1 MPRRSAPAAIHRP
14 HHRRGRMAV
23 ALVATLVLA
32 TAACTRSADE
42 TETGASETSAP
53 AEGGGAEGGEGSGD
67 FGDLTEVCGPGDA
80 SGATA
85 QGVTDD
91 AISVGTISDPGFVG
105 RQGLNQELFDAT
117 EVFVSWCNAAGGING
132 RMIES
137 TERDAAITEYKQRIT
152 EACQEDFMLVGG
164 GGVFDDT
171 GQAERLG
178 CLLPEIPAYQVS
190 AEARDS
196 DLAVRPL
203 PTALDE
209 LQIGAFQYLQEAFP
223 DSTDA
228 VGFITGNVPSTV
240 FVDAQQQEAAAE
252 LGWTKVYEAQ
262 YNATGEA
269 SWTPFAQAMQSA
281 GVEGLVYTGEPE
293 NLAKLLQAVA
303 DIGYDLEWTLT
314 GANALDQGFI
324 DVGGSA
330 VEGTYVFSAVVPP
343 FLAEDSPATQQYL
356 DLFEEHLPDGKSEAL
371 LGVNSFSA
379 WLLFATAVKEC
390 GSEVTRS
397 CVFEAAQGI
406 TEWSGGGLHAPSN
419 PAESQG
425 PPCGIVVEAT
435 ADGFVVPEDFE
446 ATDGPFRCD
455 DESVLTLTGDYGEG
469 ATLES
474 VGKSIDDLE

>member
-1 MPRRSAPAAIHRP
+1 M
-14 HHRRGRMAV
+14 V
-23 ALVATLVLA
+23 VLA
-32 TAACTRSADE
+32 LLATACTRSSGE
-42 TETGASETSAP
+42 TETGAAETTAASG
-53 AEGGGAEGGEGSGD
+53 EGTDGGGGGSGD

-91 AISVGTISDPGFVG
+91 SIQVGTISDPGFVG
-105 RQGLNQELFDAT
+105 RQGLNQELFDAS
-117 EVFVSWCNAAGGING
+117 EVFVEWCNEAGGING
-132 RMIES
+132 REIVDVQ
-137 TERDAAITEYKQRIT
+137 RDAKLTEYKQRIT

-171 GQAERLG
+171 GQEERLG

-190 AEARDS
+190 AEARES
-196 DLAVRPL
+196 ELAVRPL

-209 LQIGAFQYLQEAFP
+209 LPIGAMQYLGEEFP

-228 VGFITGNVPSTV
+228 VGFITGNVASTIT
-240 FVDAQQQEAAAE
+240 VDAQLQEGADA
-252 LGWTKVYEAQ
+252 LGWEKVYEAQ
-262 YNATGEA
+262 YNSVGEA

-281 GVEGLVYTGEPE
+281 GVKGLVYTGEPE

-314 GANALDQGFI
+314 GGNALDQRYI
-324 DVGGSA
+324 EVGGAA
-330 VEGTYVFSAVVPP
+330 VEGTYVYAAVVPP
-343 FLAEDSPATQQYL
+343 FLAEENPATQQYL
-356 DLFEEHLPDGKSEAL
+356 DLFDEYLPDGKAEAL
-371 LGVNSFSA
+371 LGFNSFSS

-397 CVFEAAQGI
+397 CVFDAASGI
-406 TEWSGGGLHAPSN
+406 TEWTGGGLHAPSD
-419 PAESQG
+419 PSAGET
-425 PPCGIVVEAT
+425 PRCGLVVEAT
-435 ADGFVVPEDFE
+435 ADGFVIPEGFE
-446 ATDGPFRCD
+446 ATDGVFRCD
-455 DESVLTLTGDYGEG
+455 EESVLALDGDYGEG